1 MSDPTSQHHV
11 AALLWICGENLDEDL
26 IRQKL
31 GYLNQSLVR
40 DASVLR
46 KGEWNVVSDH
56 RVFDRRIYLDRWCQS
71 LTTNQSK
78 WNLEKQ
84 LEFWVEKLYP
94 VRSAFQEFKQLGY
107 WSVIDCQLAAKSQE
121 LPSIQFRLTQE
132 LQLKLFKI
140 GVDLDFTIYR
150 PTNQI

>member
-1 MSDPTSQHHV
+1 MTQVFFNVESSVGVNMSDPSSQHHV
-11 AALLWICGENLDEDL
+11 AALLWICSENLDEDL

-40 DASVLR
+40 DALVLR
-46 KGEWNVVSDH
+46 KGEWNVVSDK

-78 WNLEKQ
+78 GNLEKQ

-107 WSVIDCQLAAKSQE
+107 WSVIDCQLAAKSQ
-121 LPSIQFRLTQE
+121 
-132 LQLKLFKI
+132 
-140 GVDLDFTIYR
+140 
-150 PTNQI
+150 